1 MPTELPTPARIAEI
15 RRALGLEDSV
25 TEDEL
30 CLALNKSR
38 RALRRMGI
46 PFKRAGKT
54 RIHNLNQARE
64 AIAA

>member
-1 MPTELPTPARIAEI
+1 MEEI
-15 RRALGLEDSV
+15 RRALGLTDSC

-30 CLALNKSR
+30 CAVLNKSR
-38 RALRRMGI
+38 RALRRMNL

-54 RIHNLNQARE
+54 RILNLDEVRE